1 VATGD
6 PGGEKS
12 ASLKASSVV
21 RFYLWRVA
29 RGLQFR
35 GVVDM
40 DTAGWSRDVSS
51 ALGRFRQLL
60 RALGYFR
67 PDAGRIALT
76 LGLLLLSIG
85 LNLLKPWPLALLVD
99 SVLGSKPYPGWLPE
113 TLQGW
118 GPAAQIT
125 ALVGAALGLHLIHA
139 AACAGHVY
147 FSIGVGLRGL
157 RRVRDDV
164 FSWLQRLSLR
174 YHHGTEAGD
183 IIFRAGTDTC
193 AFQTLF
199 LHGLL
204 IFVSATGTLLFMAVA
219 MAKLN
224 LSLTAVA
231 LVAVPI
237 LLLSIKIF
245 GRAMRV
251 RGTAAQ
257 QAEGK
262 VYALIHQGITALPL
276 IQSHAREH
284 HEQQRFTAH
293 TEEAR
298 QHKMAQQGLEVFY
311 WGSISVIL
319 SACTL
324 GVTWVGAQ
332 QVLSGNLTVGELLVF
347 LAYVAQLFEPL
358 HQLSQVGATLSSAR
372 ASTRRVF
379 EILDTPEEVKDRSE
393 ARRVCQGRELDGL
406 GGLPTSADN
415 MFAAAGATPGGST
428 RPPLPVYGNVTYDD
442 VSFAYDSSRAVLR
455 HISFKLLAGTSAA
468 IIGPSGAGKT
478 TLLNLLPRFFDP
490 TSGAVLLE
498 GVDLRDLR
506 LEDLRAQVGLVLQE
520 PIILPTTVAE
530 NISYGKPEATM
541 EEIERA
547 AHLARADELIERLP
561 QHYRTVIGDGGAHLS
576 VGEKQRINLARA
588 FLKDAPILL
597 MDEPTSALDVESE
610 AQVVASLFELMRGRT
625 TLMVAHRLTTIRRV
639 DKILVV
645 DNGRLTEMGAPEDL
659 LAEQGYY
666 ARVVGG
672 QLDL

>member
-1 VATGD
+1 
-6 PGGEKS
+6 
-12 ASLKASSVV
+12 
-21 RFYLWRVA
+21 
-29 RGLQFR
+29 
-35 GVVDM
+35 M
-40 DTAGWSRDVSS
+40 DTAGWMRDLTSS
-51 ALGRFRQLL
+51 VGRFRQLL
-60 RALGYFR
+60 RALSYFR
-67 PDAGRIALT
+67 PDAGRIALA
-76 LGLLLLSIG
+76 LGLLLLGIG
-85 LNLLKPWPLALLVD
+85 LNLVKPWPLALLVD
-99 SVLGSKPYPGWLPE
+99 SILGSKPYPGWLPDE
-113 TLQGW
+113 ARAW
-118 GPAAQIT
+118 GQPAQLT
-125 ALVGAALGLHLIHA
+125 AIIAASLALHLVHT
-139 AACAGHVY
+139 AACAGHAY
-147 FSIGVGLRGL
+147 LSIGVGLRGL
-157 RRVRDDV
+157 RRIRDDV
-164 FSWLQRLSLR
+164 FGWLQRLSLH

-183 IIFRAGTDTC
+183 IIFRAGTDTS

-199 LHGLL
+199 LQGFLTF
-204 IFVSATGTLLFMAVA
+204 ISATGTLLFMAVA
-219 MAKLN
+219 MARLN
-224 LSLTAVA
+224 LRLATVA

-237 LLLSIKIF
+237 LLLSIKVF

-276 IQSHAREH
+276 IQSHAREY
-284 HEQQRFTAH
+284 HERQRFTTH

-298 QHKMAQQGLEVFY
+298 QQKMAQQGLEVFY

-324 GVTWVGAQ
+324 GVTWVGAH
-332 QVLSGNLTVGELLVF
+332 QVLAANLTVGELLVF

-358 HQLSQVGATLSSAR
+358 HQLSQVGATLSSAS

-379 EILDTPEEVKDRSE
+379 EILDTPEEVKDRPE
-393 ARRVCQGRELDGL
+393 ARRVCQGRDFDGPA
-406 GGLPTSADN
+406 GLPTSADN
-415 MFAAAGATPGGST
+415 MFAAVGGAPAGS
-428 RPPLPVYGNVTYDD
+428 PPLPVYGNVTYDD
-442 VSFAYDSSRAVLR
+442 VSFAYESARPVLR

-490 TSGAVLLE
+490 VSGAVLLE
-498 GVDLRDLR
+498 GADLRDLR
-506 LEDLRAQVGLVLQE
+506 LEDLRAQIALVLQE

-530 NISYGKPEATM
+530 NISYGKPQATM
-541 EEIERA
+541 EEIEAAAHAARA
-547 AHLARADELIERLP
+547 AELIEKLP

-610 AQVVASLFELMRGRT
+610 AQVVASLFALMRGRT

-645 DNGRLTEMGAPEDL
+645 DNSGLTEMGAPEDL

>member
-1 VATGD
+1 
-6 PGGEKS
+6 
-12 ASLKASSVV
+12 
-21 RFYLWRVA
+21 
-29 RGLQFR
+29 
-35 GVVDM
+35 M
-40 DTAGWSRDVSS
+40 DTAGWARELTASVT
-51 ALGRFRQLL
+51 RFRQLL

-67 PDAGRIALT
+67 PDAGRVTLT
-76 LGLLLLSIG
+76 LGLLLTSIG

-99 SVLGSKPYPGWLPE
+99 SVLGPRPYPDWLPE
-113 TLQGW
+113 AVRQW
-118 GPAAQIT
+118 SQPAQIT
-125 ALVGAALGLHLIHA
+125 TLVVAALGLHLIHA
-139 AACAGHVY
+139 AACAGHIYV
-147 FSIGVGLRGL
+147 SIGVGLRGL

-219 MAKLN
+219 MARLN
-224 LSLTAVA
+224 LRLTAVA
-231 LVAVPI
+231 LVAVPV
-237 LLLSIKIF
+237 LLLSMKVF
-245 GRAMRV
+245 GHAMRL

-262 VYALIHQGITALPL
+262 VYSLIHQGITALPL
-276 IQSHAREH
+276 IQSNAREH

-332 QVLSGNLTVGELLVF
+332 QVLASNLSVGELLVF

-372 ASTRRVF
+372 ASTGRVF
-379 EILDTPEEVKDRSE
+379 EILDTPEEVTNRAT
-393 ARRVCQGRELDGL
+393 ARGVRRGGDDDPA
-406 GGLPTSADN
+406 GLPTSADD
-415 MFAAAGATPGGST
+415 MFAPAGAAAGGPGA
-428 RPPLPVYGNVTYDD
+428 PLPVYGNVTFDD
-442 VSFAYDSSRAVLR
+442 VSFAYSPARPVLR
-455 HISFKLLAGTSAA
+455 HVSFKLLAGTSAA

-490 TSGAVLLE
+490 SSGAVLLE

-506 LEDLRAQVGLVLQE
+506 LQELRAQIALVLQE

-530 NISYGKPEATM
+530 NISYGKPDATM
-541 EEIERA
+541 AEIEAA
-547 AHLARADELIERLP
+547 AHAAHANKLIENLP
-561 QHYRTVIGDGGAHLS
+561 QHYQTVIGDGGARLS
-576 VGEKQRINLARA
+576 VGERQRINLARA

-610 AQVVASLFELMRGRT
+610 AQVVASLFALMRGRT

-645 DNGRLTEMGAPEDL
+645 DGGRLTEMGAPEDL
-659 LAEQGYY
+659 LAQQGYY

-672 QLDL
+672 QLAL

>member
-1 VATGD
+1 MG
-6 PGGEKS
+6 
-12 ASLKASSVV
+12 
-21 RFYLWRVA
+21 
-29 RGLQFR
+29 
-35 GVVDM
+35 
-40 DTAGWSRDVSS
+40 TAGLTRDLISS
-51 ALGRFRQLL
+51 LGRLRQLL

-67 PDAGRIALT
+67 PDARRIALS
-76 LGLLLLSIG
+76 LALLLLGIG

-99 SVLGSKPYPGWLPE
+99 SVLGSKPYPGWLPDGAR
-113 TLQGW
+113 TW
-118 GPAAQIT
+118 GQPAQLT
-125 ALVGAALGLHLIHA
+125 AIVAASLGLHLIHA
-139 AACAGHVY
+139 AACAGHAY
-147 FSIGVGLRGL
+147 LSIGVGLRGL

-164 FSWLQRLSLR
+164 FGWLQRLSLR

-193 AFQTLF
+193 AFQTLY
-199 LHGLL
+199 LQGLL
-204 IFVSATGTLLFMAVA
+204 PLISATGTLLFMAVA
-219 MAKLN
+219 MAQLN
-224 LSLTAVA
+224 LRLAAVA
-231 LVAVPI
+231 LVAVPV
-237 LLLSIKIF
+237 LLLSIKVF

-276 IQSHAREH
+276 IQSHAREQ
-284 HEQQRFTAH
+284 HERERFMTQ
-293 TEEAR
+293 TEAAR
-298 QHKMAQQGLEVFY
+298 QQKMAQQGLEVFY

-332 QVLSGNLTVGELLVF
+332 QVLAANLTVGELLVF
-347 LAYVAQLFEPL
+347 LAYVAQLFDPL
-358 HQLSQVGATLSSAR
+358 HQLSQVGSTLSSAS

-379 EILDTPEEVKDRSE
+379 EILDTPEDVKDRAE
-393 ARRVCQGRELDGL
+393 ARPVCPGRDLDGPA
-406 GGLPTSADN
+406 GLPTSADN
-415 MFAAAGATPGGST
+415 MFAAVGGAPAGSPSQ
-428 RPPLPVYGNVTYDD
+428 PLPAYGNVTYDD
-442 VSFAYDSSRAVLR
+442 VCFAYERSRPVLR
-455 HISFKLLAGTSAA
+455 GISFKLLSGTSAA
-468 IIGPSGAGKT
+468 IIGPSGSGKT

-490 TSGAVLLE
+490 MSGAVLLE

-506 LEDLRAQVGLVLQE
+506 LEDLRAQIALVLQE

-530 NISYGKPEATM
+530 NISYGKPQATM
-541 EEIERA
+541 EEIEAA
-547 AHLARADELIERLP
+547 AHAAGAAQLIEKLP
-561 QHYRTVIGDGGAHLS
+561 QHYRTIIGDGGARLS

-610 AQVVASLFELMRGRT
+610 AQVVASLFALMRGRT
-625 TLMVAHRLTTIRRV
+625 TLMVAHRLSTIRRV

-645 DNGRLTEMGAPEDL
+645 DNGRLTETGAPEDL

-672 QLDL
+672 QLAL

>member
-1 VATGD
+1 MGTAELTRD
-6 PGGEKS
+6 
-12 ASLKASSVV
+12 LISSV
-21 RFYLWRVA
+21 
-29 RGLQFR
+29 
-35 GVVDM
+35 
-40 DTAGWSRDVSS
+40 
-51 ALGRFRQLL
+51 GRLRQLL

-67 PDAGRIALT
+67 PDAGRIGLS
-76 LGLLLLSIG
+76 LGLLLLGIG

-99 SVLGSKPYPGWLPE
+99 SVLGSKPYPGWLPGE
-113 TLQGW
+113 ALTW
-118 GPAAQIT
+118 GQPAQLT
-125 ALVGAALGLHLIHA
+125 AIVAASLGLHLIHA
-139 AACAGHVY
+139 AACAGHAY
-147 FSIGVGLRGL
+147 LSIGVGLRGL

-164 FSWLQRLSLR
+164 FGWLQRLSLR

-193 AFQTLF
+193 AFQTLY
-199 LHGLL
+199 LQGLL
-204 IFVSATGTLLFMAVA
+204 PLISATGTLLFMAVA
-219 MAKLN
+219 MAQLN
-224 LSLTAVA
+224 LRLAAVA
-231 LVAVPI
+231 MIAVPI
-237 LLLSIKIF
+237 LLLSIKVF

-276 IQSHAREH
+276 IQSHAREQ
-284 HEQQRFTAH
+284 HERERFMTQ
-293 TEEAR
+293 TEAAR
-298 QHKMAQQGLEVFY
+298 QQKMAQQGLEVFY

-332 QVLSGNLTVGELLVF
+332 QVLAANLTVGELLVF
-347 LAYVAQLFEPL
+347 LAYVAQLFDPL
-358 HQLSQVGATLSSAR
+358 HQLSQVGSTLSSAS

-379 EILDTPEEVKDRSE
+379 EILDTPEEVKDRAE
-393 ARRVCQGRELDGL
+393 ARPVCPGRDLDGPA
-406 GGLPTSADN
+406 GLPTSADN
-415 MFAAAGATPGGST
+415 MFAAVGGAPGGPPC
-428 RPPLPVYGNVTYDD
+428 PPLPVYGNVTYDD
-442 VSFAYDSSRAVLR
+442 VCFAYERSRPVLR
-455 HISFKLLAGTSAA
+455 GISFKLLAGTSAA
-468 IIGPSGAGKT
+468 IIGPSGSGKT

-490 TSGAVLLE
+490 VSGAVLLE

-506 LEDLRAQVGLVLQE
+506 LEDLRAQIALVLQE

-530 NISYGKPEATM
+530 NISYGKPQATM
-541 EEIERA
+541 EEIEAA
-547 AHLARADELIERLP
+547 AHAARADDLIEKLP

-610 AQVVASLFELMRGRT
+610 AQVVASLFALMRGRT

-645 DNGRLTEMGAPEDL
+645 DDGRLTETGAPDDL

-672 QLDL
+672 QLAL

>member
-1 VATGD
+1 MKSTGWARD
-6 PGGEKS
+6 
-12 ASLKASSVV
+12 LTSSV
-21 RFYLWRVA
+21 
-29 RGLQFR
+29 
-35 GVVDM
+35 M
-40 DTAGWSRDVSS
+40 
-51 ALGRFRQLL
+51 RFRQLL

-76 LGLLLLSIG
+76 LGLLLLGIG

-99 SVLGSKPYPGWLPE
+99 SILGSKPFPAWLPDGP
-113 TLQGW
+113 QAW
-118 GPAAQIT
+118 GQPAQLT
-125 ALVGAALGLHLIHA
+125 AIIAAALGLHLVHA
-139 AACAGHVY
+139 AACAGHAY
-147 FSIGVGLRGL
+147 ISIAVGLRGL

-164 FSWLQRLSLR
+164 FGWLQRLSLR

-193 AFQTLF
+193 AFQILF
-199 LHGLL
+199 LQGLL
-204 IFVSATGTLLFMAVA
+204 TFISATGTLLFMAVA
-219 MAKLN
+219 MAQLN
-224 LSLTAVA
+224 LRLAA
-231 LVAVPI
+231 IAMVAVPI
-237 LLLSIKIF
+237 LLLSIKVF

-276 IQSHAREH
+276 IQSHARQD
-284 HEQQRFTAH
+284 HERQRFMTHTEAARQQR
-293 TEEAR
+293 
-298 QHKMAQQGLEVFY
+298 MAQQGLEVFY

-332 QVLSGNLTVGELLVF
+332 QVLNSTMTVGELLVF

-358 HQLSQVGATLSSAR
+358 NQLSQVGATLSSAR

-379 EILDTPEEVKDRSE
+379 EILDTPEEVKSRPE
-393 ARRVCQGRELDGL
+393 ARPLCLGRDLDGSAE
-406 GGLPTSADN
+406 LPTTAEN
-415 MFAAAGATPGGST
+415 MFVSGAPAGSPP
-428 RPPLPVYGNVTYDD
+428 PPLPVYGNVTYDD
-442 VSFAYDSSRAVLR
+442 VSFAYESSRPVLR

-468 IIGPSGAGKT
+468 VIGPSGAGKT
-478 TLLNLLPRFFDP
+478 TLLNMLPRFFDP
-490 TSGAVLLE
+490 ESGAVLLE

-506 LEDLRAQVGLVLQE
+506 VEDLRAQVALVLQE

-530 NISYGKPEATM
+530 NISYGKPGATM
-541 EEIERA
+541 EQIEAA
-547 AHLARADELIERLP
+547 AHAARADELIEKLP
-561 QHYRTVIGDGGAHLS
+561 DHYRTVIGDGGARLS

-610 AQVVASLFELMRGRT
+610 AQVVASLFALMRGRT

-645 DNGRLTEMGAPEDL
+645 DNGRLTEMGALEDL

-672 QLDL
+672 QLAL

>member
-1 VATGD
+1 MNT
-6 PGGEKS
+6 
-12 ASLKASSVV
+12 
-21 RFYLWRVA
+21 
-29 RGLQFR
+29 
-35 GVVDM
+35 VDHPQN
-40 DTAGWSRDVSS
+40 VSS
-51 ALGRFRQLL
+51 SITRFRQLL

-67 PDAGRIALT
+67 PDAGRVAIT

-99 SVLGSKPYPGWLPE
+99 SVLGSKPYPAWLPD
-113 TLQGW
+113 GMKSW
-118 GPAAQIT
+118 GQPAQIT
-125 ALVGAALGLHLIHA
+125 AIVAAALVLHLVHA
-139 AACAGHVY
+139 SSCAGHIY
-147 FSIGVGLRGL
+147 LSIGVGLRGL
-157 RRVRDDV
+157 RRVRDEV
-164 FSWLQRLSLR
+164 FGWLQRLSLR

-199 LHGLL
+199 LHGFL
-204 IFVSATGTLLFMAVA
+204 IFISAAGTLLFMAVA
-219 MAKLN
+219 MARLD
-224 LSLTAVA
+224 LRLTGVA

-237 LLLSIKIF
+237 LLLSIKVF
-245 GRAMRV
+245 GRAMRE
-251 RGTAAQ
+251 RGTVAQ
-257 QAEGK
+257 QAESK
-262 VYALIHQGITALPL
+262 IYALIHQGITALPL
-276 IQSHAREH
+276 IQSHAREQ
-284 HEQQRFTAH
+284 HERERFVTH

-298 QHKMAQQGLEVFY
+298 HHKMAQQGLEVFY

-332 QVLSGNLTVGELLVF
+332 QVLNSTMTVGELLVF

-358 HQLSQVGATLSSAR
+358 NQLSQVGATLSSAR

-379 EILDTPEEVKDRSE
+379 EILDTPEEVKSRPE
-393 ARRVCQGRELDGL
+393 ARPLCLGRDLDGSAE
-406 GGLPTSADN
+406 LPTTAEN
-415 MFAAAGATPGGST
+415 MFVSGGGAPAGSPL
-428 RPPLPVYGNVTYDD
+428 PPLPVYGNVTYDD
-442 VSFAYDSSRAVLR
+442 VSFAYESSRPVLR

-490 TSGAVLLE
+490 ESGAVLLE

-506 LEDLRAQVGLVLQE
+506 LEDLRAQVALVLQE

-530 NISYGKPEATM
+530 NISYGKPGATM
-541 EEIERA
+541 EQIEAA
-547 AHLARADELIERLP
+547 AHAARADELIEKLP
-561 QHYRTVIGDGGAHLS
+561 DHYRTVIGDGGARLS

-610 AQVVASLFELMRGRT
+610 AQVVASLFALMRGRT

-645 DNGRLTEMGAPEDL
+645 DNGRLTEVGAPEDL
-659 LAEQGYY
+659 LAAQGYY

-672 QLDL
+672 QLAL